1 MKELMGWDIIVFRAS
16 SRIQTVVY
24 MYGQNLNALVLG
36 AYIAEPMLAKYH
48 LTQYNKLAR
57 VL

>member
-1 MKELMGWDIIVFRAS
+1 MGWDIIVLTAS